1 MINKSLVTS
10 MFSEFD
16 TRLEITIVMNN
27 LENFTTS
34 KNARFAQTVNVKLTA
49 FTAPLSRGK
58 NSNVNTVDWPADITE
73 LIAEDVRI
81 TFEASQ
87 LYWLLYVWEPSV

>member
-1 MINKSLVTS
+1 MDLALVQKKTAIGINISLK
-10 MFSEFD
+10 
-16 TRLEITIVMNN
+16 
-27 LENFTTS
+27 TTAS
-34 KNARFAQTVNVKLTA
+34 RKAKFPQTVNVKFTA

-81 TFEASQ
+81 KFEESQ
-87 LYWLLYVWEPSV
+87 LYWLLYVW

>member
-1 MINKSLVTS
+1 MTFGFGTRAERSAIVINNSRK
-10 MFSEFD
+10 
-16 TRLEITIVMNN
+16 
-27 LENFTTS
+27 TTAS
-34 KNARFAQTVNVKLTA
+34 KNTKFPQTVNVKFTA

-81 TFEASQ
+81 KFEASQ
-87 LYWLLYVWEPSV
+87 LYWLLYVW